1 MNLHVMIRT
10 LLALTL
16 LVIVSADGSAFAQ
29 EEKEKDQAAAEAR
42 EKATAQ
48 LKANLEKMSDN
59 VFLRERTL
67 DNGNKIFQLIWEM
80 DGETSK
86 ITFELRELGHFRGD
100 LVYGILAYS
109 VVASVN
115 EGSMPPAVIKAVAT
129 KNERTGLGYFSM
141 PEKFDTVFINMTAPS
156 DTLTPGQLWMIC
168 AYMHQNRL
176 GFHKEIESLLNASGR

>member
-1 MNLHVMIRT
+1 MNPHVLIRT

-16 LVIVSADGSAFAQ
+16 LVIVSADRSAFA
-29 EEKEKDQAAAEAR
+29 KEDDKEQAAAKAR

-80 DGETSK
+80 EGETSK
-86 ITFELRELGHFRGD
+86 ITFELRELGHFRGE

-109 VVASVN
+109 VVASVK

-156 DTLTPGQLWMIC
+156 DTLTPAQLWMIC
-168 AYMHQNRL
+168 AYMHQNRV
-176 GFHKEIESLLNASGR
+176 GFKKEIESLLNASGR